1 MTVMLGTSYKA
12 NGYNK
17 PRSSENS
24 VRVTHLLY
32 ETGEQNNERIRSA
45 TGVLVY
51 HLASKRSSAYDR
63 NTLHEH
69 ACFVQSGIKGLKYPD
84 ATVP

>member
-1 MTVMLGTSYKA
+1 MATINQDLERIRSELLICCMRQV
-12 NGYNK
+12 NK
-17 PRSSENS
+17 
-24 VRVTHLLY
+24 
-32 ETGEQNNERIRSA
+32 NERIRSA
-45 TGVLVY
+45 IGALVC
-51 HLASKRSSAYDR
+51 HLASKRNSAYDR